1 MCNGRALPDA
11 RALRDMSSARRYRQM
26 ALHMHA
32 LANRQTDPGVKARIE
47 DCAAIY
53 SQYAEELEHRAINF
67 SDLLARALPSNRFG
81 PLTELLIQL
90 DRTLRRFKTRRDH
103 RK

>member
-1 MCNGRALPDA
+1 
-11 RALRDMSSARRYRQM
+11 M

-32 LANRQTDPGVKARIE
+32 LANRQTDAGVKARIE

-53 SQYAEELEHRAINF
+53 SQYAEELEQRAANF
-67 SDLLARALPSNRFG
+67 GDLLAKTLPSNRFG

-90 DRTLRRFKTRRDH
+90 DRALRRLKTRREH